1 MKELILSEI
10 FIYPIKSL
18 GGISLS
24 DSKVEKRGLQFD
36 RRMMLVDEAGIFITQ
51 REFPQMALLKTKIV
65 DNNLE
70 VTHSFS
76 NQSIILPLNPNVDAM
91 SGKIQVKIW
100 DDDCEAETVSQEAD
114 EFFSE
119 MIGTK
124 CRLVYMAESEKRIV
138 DPKRKYVLDNHIV
151 SFADGY
157 PFLIIGQL
165 SLDELN
171 RRLETPLPMNR
182 FRPNFVFAGGEPF
195 EEDDWKNILIGEIK
209 FRAVK
214 PCARCVITTTDQET
228 AIRSQEPLKTLSTF
242 RKIENKILFG
252 MNLISYSEG
261 FIKVGDRISL
271 LGMTNN

>member
-51 REFPQMALLKTKIV
+51 REFPQMALLKTKII

-70 VTHSFS
+70 VTHSSS
-76 NQSIILPLNPNVDAM
+76 NHSIILPLNSDNNTKSDRIKV
-91 SGKIQVKIW
+91 IIW
-100 DDDCEAETVSQEAD
+100 DDECEALIVSKEAD

-124 CRLVYMAESEKRIV
+124 CRLVYMPESEKRIV

-157 PFLIIGQL
+157 PFLIIGQS

>member
-1 MKELILSEI
+1 
-10 FIYPIKSL
+10 
-18 GGISLS
+18 
-24 DSKVEKRGLQFD
+24 
-36 RRMMLVDEAGIFITQ
+36 MLVDEAGIFITQ
-51 REFPQMALLKTKIV
+51 REFPQMALLKTKII

-70 VTHSFS
+70 VTHSSS
-76 NQSIILPLNPNVDAM
+76 NHSIILPLNSDNNTKSDRIKV
-91 SGKIQVKIW
+91 IIW
-100 DDDCEAETVSQEAD
+100 DDECEALIVSKEAD

-124 CRLVYMAESEKRIV
+124 CRLVYMPESEKRIV

-157 PFLIIGQL
+157 PFLIIGQS